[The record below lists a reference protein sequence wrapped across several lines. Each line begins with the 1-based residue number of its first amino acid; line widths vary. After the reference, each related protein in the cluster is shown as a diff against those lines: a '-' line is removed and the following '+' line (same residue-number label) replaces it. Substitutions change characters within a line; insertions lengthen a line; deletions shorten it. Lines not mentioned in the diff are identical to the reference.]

1 MMKETTKKTLKKVL
15 LILLGLVIFL
25 MLAGY
30 FTVQSLFAMAEA
42 SPYLGN
48 VVSYQVFY
56 QQEPVDLEEGAF
68 TELLS
73 QLRQA
78 RPTREVSVNDTPRVD
93 AYYKIDMVVD
103 EDPSSRYVFVYE
115 NQGKFYYEIPY
126 GGIYETDQSVWSL
139 LETA

>member
-1 MMKETTKKTLKKVL
+1 MKETTKKALKKVL

-30 FTVQSLFAMAEA
+30 FTVQSLFAMAEG

-56 QQEPVDLEEGAF
+56 QQEPIDLEEGAF

-78 RPTREVSVNDTPRVD
+78 RPTREVSVNDTPGVD

-115 NQGKFYYEIPY
+115 NQGKVYYEIPY